1 MGTDPLSAAIFIAV
15 VILFLIIDLKSHTED
30 KPISLRNATIWSAIW
45 IAVSLVFAGYIYYT
59 RGSEQM
65 SLFLAGYFLEKSLAV
80 DNLFVFMAIFA
91 SFSVD
96 DKFQHRVLY
105 YGILGAL
112 VLRFVFIAAG
122 TSLLF
127 LGEWV
132 LGLFGAF
139 VLWTAWKMW
148 QTMRQGEEDITDY
161 TNHWSVRYTKRVV
174 PIYPR
179 LVGHNFFTKAGG
191 SLAVTPLFLCLVC
204 IEVADVMF
212 AFDSVPAIIAV
223 TQIPF
228 LVYTSNIFAIL
239 GLRSLYF
246 LLSAAKRLLIHL
258 EKAVIG
264 ILAYIGIKMLLSVFG
279 IIHIPAMVSLFVVL
293 GGLAIGVLAS
303 LVFPSNSSVLEAES
317 KESGKQPS
325 GVETSAP

>member
-1 MGTDPLSAAIFIAV
+1 MIVDPLSVAIFIVV
-15 VILFLIIDLKSHTED
+15 VILFLYIDLKSHSED
-30 KPISLRNATIWSAIW
+30 KPISLTNSAIWSAIW
-45 IAVSLVFAGYIYYT
+45 IVVSMIFAGYVSYRWGT
-59 RGSEQM
+59 EKM

-91 SFSVD
+91 SFSVA
-96 DKFQHRVLY
+96 DKYQHRVLY
-105 YGILGAL
+105 YGIIGAL
-112 VLRFVFIAAG
+112 LLRFVFIAAG

-127 LGEWV
+127 LGDWV
-132 LGLFGAF
+132 LGVFGLF

-148 QTMRQGEEDITDY
+148 QTMRKGGEEITDY
-161 TNHWSVRYTKRVV
+161 TNHWSVRYTKRFL
-174 PIYPR
+174 PIHPR
-179 LVGHNFFTKAGG
+179 LYGHNFFTKTSG

-246 LLSAAKRLLIHL
+246 LLAASKRLLVHL

-264 ILAYIGIKMLLSVFG
+264 ILAYIGIKMLLAVFG
-279 IIHIPAMVSLFVVL
+279 VIHIPAMFSLFVVL
-293 GGLAIGVLAS
+293 GGLLIGVVVS
-303 LVFPSNSSVLEAES
+303 LLFPSNSLPIES
-317 KESGKQPS
+317 ESEKSESQS
-325 GVETSAP
+325 I